1 MDIIISDGNSNDK
14 SLELDF
20 LKMNNVT
27 AMLVK
32 KDIGRLGA
40 QLRIAYSWCL
50 LRGVFWNNYN

>member
-32 KDIGRLGA
+32 DIGRLGA
-40 QLRIAYSWCL
+40 QLSAYSWC
-50 LRGVFWNNYN
+50 FA